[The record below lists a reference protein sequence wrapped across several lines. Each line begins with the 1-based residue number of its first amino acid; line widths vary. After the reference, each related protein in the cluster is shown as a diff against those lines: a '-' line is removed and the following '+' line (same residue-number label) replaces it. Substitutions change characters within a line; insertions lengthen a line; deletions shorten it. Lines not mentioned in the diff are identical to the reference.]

1 MPVALRSDRRADRLG
16 GSRPSGQGVRL
27 GRPTR
32 LPAAVRERITTKKV
46 EDASLTPIAA
56 DLNGDGTPD
65 RAGRQT
71 AASVQ
76 PCGRVGLGCDRRGL
90 SIGTVSPRH
99 PGECS
104 TESASEASVYQPSV
118 PRNSQSVLRIK
129 PN

>member
-1 MPVALRSDRRADRLG
+1 M
-16 GSRPSGQGVRL
+16 RL

-32 LPAAVRERITTKKV
+32 LPAAVRERIATEQV
-46 EDASLTPIAA
+46 EDASLIPIAA
-56 DLNGDGTPD
+56 DLNGDGTPTAQGGRRWYPSN
-65 RAGRQT
+65 RA
-71 AASVQ
+71 
-76 PCGRVGLGCDRRGL
+76 GRVGLGCDRRGL